1 MVSNEINLKII
12 YTKEKNQQLDLY
24 SVCEEIPE
32 DSWPPVGT
40 KTFVNL
46 VLVKSEK
53 QSTASKQ
60 YCISE
65 DADKVI
71 VKKEKIEYQEVFEEY
86 QTSTVFL
93 VMPIRLQLKKKK

>member
-1 MVSNEINLKII
+1 MRLQDNKMVSNEITLKII
-12 YTKEKNQQLDLY
+12 YTKEKKQLLDLY
-24 SVCEEIPE
+24 SVCEEIAE

-46 VLVKSEK
+46 VLVRSEK
-53 QSTASKQ
+53 PSTDSKQ

-71 VKKEKIEYQEVFEEY
+71 VKK
-86 QTSTVFL
+86 
-93 VMPIRLQLKKKK
+93 